1 MIISNFV
8 LTILSDDYDDI
19 WDNIGKIDATNFTKY
34 VVVDMWPQVYN
45 SEKHLHHLVC
55 EICPNHEN
63 QRRPLCFLLHMHT
76 AKWNHNVHCFHAL
89 FGPSKQD
96 NDSVFWWILRRNDQV
111 LQ

>member
-63 QRRPLCFLLHMHT
+63 QRRPLCFLLHVHT
-76 AKWNHNVHCFHAL
+76 AKWNHNVHCFHA
-89 FGPSKQD
+89 FIWTKQT
-96 NDSVFWWILRRNDQV
+96 RQ
-111 LQ
+111 